1 MPDKLEKRIEH
12 LEELRDELENLISLA
27 AQTSDK
33 TSINLTTKVE
43 AFEKTQQVKD
53 EKRWSSF
60 KWAVGAAIFLM
71 TVIVP
76 INFLYMERL
85 NNQVFI
91 NSQRISVLETNDKGQ
106 PSFAEIEKLKL
117 DTSKRESEMRESI
130 KINTERLNHVVTQTE
145 LSQLRKE
152 IIDMYLHHSK
162 EQHGK

>member
-60 KWAVGAAIFLM
+60 KWAVGAVIFMM

-76 INFLYMERL
+76 INFMYMERL
-85 NNQVFI
+85 NNQVFV
-91 NSQRISVLETNDKGQ
+91 NSQRIAVLETNDKDQ
-106 PSFAEIEKLKL
+106 PSMTEIQKMLREL
-117 DTSKRESEMRESI
+117 DKERAGLREQI
-130 KINTERLNHVVTQTE
+130 KINTEKLTHIATQAE
-145 LSQLRKE
+145 FVAFKKE
-152 IIDMYLHHSK
+152 MLDWLFQHTK
-162 EQHGK
+162 EWHKK